1 MAECRAQAHNN
12 RNEQPDDQQS
22 KQRVHIA
29 VQCTGALLRRQAAGG
44 SILSNSP
51 TSRRGFSPPW
61 SLTLGAILLCAL
73 FIRLGFWQWD
83 RGNTR
88 QAEWNAFTHGADKA
102 VPLDLRG
109 MADVARFQR
118 VILAG
123 QYDPAHQFLLDN
135 RTHNGNPGYEVLTP
149 LNRPDGRVVL
159 VDRGWVAFT
168 GSRQKLPDVS
178 LESQGPVTLMGRSDD
193 LPAAGLAAGRAAPPV
208 DGGWPKVT
216 SYPTIG
222 ELSTAFGQPV
232 EPRIL
237 LLDAREPNG
246 YVRDWHPPGMQP
258 VRHWSYAIQWW
269 AFAVVVIIFWAV
281 VSRKKG
287 TLAL

>member
-1 MAECRAQAHNN
+1 M
-12 RNEQPDDQQS
+12 
-22 KQRVHIA
+22 
-29 VQCTGALLRRQAAGG
+29 
-44 SILSNSP
+44 SNP
-51 TSRRGFSPPW
+51 LKSRRGFSPTW
-61 SLTLGAILLCAL
+61 SLTLGAILLCAV

-88 QAEWNAFTHGADKA
+88 QAEWEAFAHGANKA
-102 VPLDLRG
+102 VPLDSRR

-149 LNRPDGRVVL
+149 LDRPDGRVVL

-168 GSRQKLPDVS
+168 GSRQKLPDVT
-178 LESQGPVTLMGRSDD
+178 LQSQGLVTLTGRSDE

-208 DGGWPKVT
+208 DGDWPKVT
-216 SYPTIG
+216 SYPTIA
-222 ELSTAFGQPV
+222 ELSKAFGQPV